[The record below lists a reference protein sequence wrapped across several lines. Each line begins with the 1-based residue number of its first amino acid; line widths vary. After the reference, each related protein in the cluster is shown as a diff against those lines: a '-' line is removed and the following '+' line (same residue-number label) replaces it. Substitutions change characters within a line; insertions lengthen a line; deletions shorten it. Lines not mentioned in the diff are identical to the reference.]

1 MTAERSEIEALIEKV
16 RQALQ
21 DRNLRRVAK
30 ATGLH
35 HNTLHNFMKGS
46 NRPSV
51 QTLNTL
57 LSYLFP
63 A

>member
-1 MTAERSEIEALIEKV
+1 LTDGKSEIETRIESVREAL
-16 RQALQ
+16 R

-46 NRPSV
+46 GKPSV
-51 QTLNTL
+51 QTLDAL

-63 A
+63 V

>member
-1 MTAERSEIEALIEKV
+1 
-16 RQALQ
+16 
-21 DRNLRRVAK
+21 VAK

-46 NRPSV
+46 GKPSV
-51 QTLNTL
+51 QTLDAL

-63 A
+63 V